1 MAPKFFDFK
10 GRIIF
15 ISNLPLN
22 KLDPD
27 GALRTRAFVIN
38 VDPTDEELFERMEQI
53 LFKIKLEDGLTLADD
68 ERRECMEV
76 VRKSKRRG
84 DVSLRKLVRALNLRA
99 SGAPNWERLVELY
112 A

>member
-1 MAPKFFDFK
+1 MPKHFEFS

-15 ISNLPLN
+15 ISNLPLS

-38 VDPTDEELFERMEQI
+38 IDPTDEELYAHMEKI
-53 LFKIKLEDGLTLADD
+53 LHDIKLEEGLSLTPE
-68 ERRECMEV
+68 EREDVLQV
-76 VRKSKRRG
+76 VKKSKRKG
-84 DVSLRKLVRALNLRA
+84 DVSLRKLVRALNLAA
-99 SGAPNWERLVELY
+99 SGAPNWQKLVELY